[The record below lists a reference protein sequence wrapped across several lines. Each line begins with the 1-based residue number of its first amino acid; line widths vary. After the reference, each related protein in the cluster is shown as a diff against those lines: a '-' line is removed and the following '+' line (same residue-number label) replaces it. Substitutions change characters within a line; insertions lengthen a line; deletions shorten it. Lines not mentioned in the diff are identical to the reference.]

1 MALILIFLY
10 LGVADI
16 VHLLGQIL
24 TVAAIMW
31 VRIMRLHS
39 RSAGKSVVID

>member
-16 VHLLGQIL
+16 VYLLGQIL
-24 TVAAIMW
+24 TAAVITW
-31 VRIMRLHS
+31 VRIMRLYS
-39 RSAGKSVVID
+39 RSVGKSAVID